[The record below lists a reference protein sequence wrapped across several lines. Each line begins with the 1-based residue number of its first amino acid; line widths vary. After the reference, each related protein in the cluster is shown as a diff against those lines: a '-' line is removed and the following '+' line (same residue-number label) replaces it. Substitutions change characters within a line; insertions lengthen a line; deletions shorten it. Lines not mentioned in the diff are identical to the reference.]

1 MAGEYKPM
9 TDRQLAVGVV
19 TRGLHNRPVPG
30 TRGQLQRLKPGELEY
45 LRWLGRNALA
55 EQHDRGREGHAT
67 S

>member
-19 TRGLHNRPVPG
+19 TRGLRNRPVPG
-30 TRGQLQRLKPGELEY
+30 TQGQLQRLKPGELEY
-45 LRWLGRNALA
+45 LRWLGRKVLA
-55 EQHDRGREGHAT
+55 EQRSRELAGHGA